1 MADLVIHR
9 KKSQEVVAVVTAE
22 SVQWEQALSGQQ
34 EGLWNERGSQRL
46 KAEEAS
52 TREDGELKPEKDK
65 NL

>member
-9 KKSQEVVAVVTAE
+9 KKPQEVVAMVTAE

-34 EGLWNERGSQRL
+34 EGVWNEQGSQRL

-65 NL
+65 SL